1 MTASPK
7 DKAARY
13 QAAQYRDTL
22 YVRQGGLCAACGGPV
37 QRQGH
42 QSHVDHIVPLA
53 SGGSGR
59 FRNLQLLCRLCNQRK
74 GAS

>member
-1 MTASPK
+1 MMASPK

-13 QAAQYRDTL
+13 QASQYRDGL
-22 YVRQGGLCAACGGPV
+22 YVRQGGLCAACSRPV
-37 QRQGH
+37 RKGH

-53 SGGSGR
+53 SGSG
-59 FRNLQLLCRLCNQRK
+59 NLQLLCRPAQ